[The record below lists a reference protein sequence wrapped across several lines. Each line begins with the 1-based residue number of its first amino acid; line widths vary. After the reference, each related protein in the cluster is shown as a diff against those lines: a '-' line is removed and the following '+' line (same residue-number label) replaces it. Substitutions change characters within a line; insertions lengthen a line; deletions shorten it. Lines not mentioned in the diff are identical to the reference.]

1 MGPKRKL
8 DLDGLAVDSF
18 ETTAAPDDARG
29 TVRAHENGDVPTP
42 TPPEYACTCAATCLG
57 KTNYYYCGTGH
68 YTIYSCDFTVNASC
82 ITPA

>member
-1 MGPKRKL
+1 MVTRRKL
-8 DLDGLAVDSF
+8 DLDGLSVDSF

-29 TVRAHENGDVPTP
+29 TVRAYESGDAPNP
-42 TPPEYACTCAATCLG
+42 TPPEYACTCAATCLC

-68 YTIYSCDFTVNASC
+68 HTIYSCDFTVNASC

>member
-1 MGPKRKL
+1 MGTKRKL

-18 ETTAAPDDARG
+18 ETTAQGGARG
-29 TVRAHENGDVPTP
+29 TVHAHESGDVPTP
-42 TPPEYACTCAATCLG
+42 TPPEYACTCAATCLC

-68 YTIYSCDFTVNASC
+68 DTIYSCDFTVNASC

>member
-1 MGPKRKL
+1 MGTRRKL

-18 ETTAAPDDARG
+18 ETTAAPDDGRG
-29 TVRAHENGDVPTP
+29 TVHAHESGDAPTP
-42 TPPEYACTCAATCLG
+42 TPPEYACTCAATCLC

-68 YTIYSCDFTVNASC
+68 YSIYSCDFTMNPSC